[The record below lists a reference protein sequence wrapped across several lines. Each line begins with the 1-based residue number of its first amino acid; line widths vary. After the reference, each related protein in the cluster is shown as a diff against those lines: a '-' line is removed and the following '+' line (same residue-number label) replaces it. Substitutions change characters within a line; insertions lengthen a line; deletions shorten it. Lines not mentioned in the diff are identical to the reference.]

1 MIFVHEVHDVGG
13 GKMAEYGEAVRTRW
27 PRVVGEPGQ
36 ARLLWYWELAHGT
49 GASYQAVS
57 LTAVR
62 DWAAWGELVRA
73 YSPAIRRKRNLLRR
87 AGGSREQRSG
97 SLARMGRPCALRH
110 KATPMIA
117 RESYHCRS
125 GWALVRAAAWICIA
139 SEASRCRAVCC
150 ARRKAATNAAVKS

>member
-1 MIFVHEVHDVGG
+1 MIFVHEVHDVAG

-62 DWAAWGELVRA
+62 DWAAWGDLTARAADWRREVAPLLREVTAKILLPAPWSPLADADLASEPAAREVDRPALYLVAAERHREGPVRQRAVPELVAALALPLGLAPGVAHRA
-73 YSPAIRRKRNLLRR
+73 KRR
-87 AGGSREQRSG
+87 
-97 SLARMGRPCALRH
+97 
-110 KATPMIA
+110 
-117 RESYHCRS
+117 
-125 GWALVRAAAWICIA
+125 
-139 SEASRCRAVCC
+139 
-150 ARRKAATNAAVKS
+150 